1 MTMTATPRYAG
12 HAARTSRPAS
22 VPPAVVW
29 DLPSA
34 ISDAP
39 AAASVR
45 SLGDSNRTSGRSNAD
60 PNIAEWVDVAPVDA
74 RGESRANVL
83 MGALLGF
90 ALILGSAF
98 GGVFT
103 GSGAV
108 SGAGGDVT
116 REVVTAELR

>member
-12 HAARTSRPAS
+12 HAARTSWPAS

-39 AAASVR
+39 AAAGVR

-60 PNIAEWVDVAPVDA
+60 PNISEWVDAPPADA

-90 ALILGSAF
+90 ALILGSAL

-103 GSGAV
+103 GAGAV